1 MKFIAISG
9 IALLLSSQALASQQK
24 NEPKTAEAVIS
35 ADDGWMD
42 AEIRGDGKYLSK
54 LLLDGYVSIGSAGKI
69 TTKEQI
75 ISTAVKRGKSEQFA
89 NEVSNWK
96 STHPSRASVTLFG
109 DTAILTWNSIDPNST
124 TPVHS
129 SDVFVYRSGHWLAI
143 YSQHTSSS
151 N

>member
-9 IALLLSSQALASQQK
+9 IALLLSSQAVASQSK
-24 NEPKTAEAVIS
+24 NEPQTAEAVMS

-42 AEIRGDGKYLSK
+42 AEIRGDGKYLSN
-54 LLLDGYVSIGSAGKI
+54 LLLDGYVSIGSTGKI

-75 ISTAVKRGKSEQFA
+75 ISSAVKRGKSEQFA
-89 NEVSNWK
+89 KDVSNWK
-96 STHPSRASVTLFG
+96 SAHPSKASVAIFG
-109 DTAILTWNSIDPNST
+109 DTAILTWNSNDPNSK

-129 SDVFVYRSGHWLAI
+129 SDVFVYRNGHWLAI